1 MLEGMQRCGM
11 FEQRMF
17 RQLLQRMRKLLHL
30 LFRFMGMGMRREMWI
45 QLFGYGFMQGQLQR
59 IVYQRMQF
67 GLPQLLQHDM
77 HEQLQEHLPER
88 LRQHQPHRVGRR
100 KDLTFLLYMMK

>member
-11 FEQRMF
+11 LEQRMF

-45 QLFGYGFMQGQLQR
+45 QLFGNGFMQRQLQR
-59 IVYQRMQF
+59 IVHQRMQF
-67 GLPQLLQHDM
+67 GLPQLMQHDM
-77 HEQLQEHLPER
+77 HEQLQEYMPER
-88 LRQHQPHRVGRR
+88 L
-100 KDLTFLLYMMK
+100 